1 MAPQFVS
8 YVKLISYMK
17 RLLPKEGDVIMSDE
31 TTGAD
36 KSYSAP
42 ALEKGLDILE
52 SLAEKE
58 SAVSLRELAER
69 LGKSKNEIF
78 RMIHVL
84 IARGYVQRDS
94 DTDELTLS
102 PKLFALGLRTPQ
114 SRTLLEIALPEM
126 RTLAEA
132 VNQAPH
138 LVVLYRGRTVIIG
151 SIPTNS
157 DVTFNLHLGYGRVA
171 SEAASGRV
179 IMAFQPEEKRA
190 LMLRDCQNH
199 GAKPFDGIAIN
210 AILDGVR
217 RQGHILGKSTDFLG
231 ITDICCPILN
241 FDGDAVA
248 SIIVPHVDR
257 VSDTDD
263 LTQVLDAVK
272 QTCERI
278 SQKL

>member
-1 MAPQFVS
+1 
-8 YVKLISYMK
+8 
-17 RLLPKEGDVIMSDE
+17 MSDE
-31 TTGAD
+31 ELSTD

-94 DTDELTLS
+94 DTDELSLS

-114 SRTLLEIALPEM
+114 SRTLLENALPEM
-126 RTLAEA
+126 RKLAED

-138 LVVLYRGRTVIIG
+138 LVVIYKGRTVIIG

-157 DVTFNLHLGYGRVA
+157 DVTFNIHLGYGRLA

-179 IMAFQPEEKRA
+179 IMAFQPDEKRQI
-190 LMLRDCQNH
+190 MLKDCDAQL
-199 GAKPFDGIAIN
+199 GKKVDRKAITDVLDGIVER
-210 AILDGVR
+210 GY
-217 RQGHILGKSTDFLG
+217 ILGKSTDFVG
-231 ITDICCPILN
+231 ITDICCPIIDA
-241 FDGDAVA
+241 DGNAVA
-248 SIIVPHVDR
+248 SIIIPHVDR
-257 VSDTDD
+257 VADTQN
-263 LTQVLDAVK
+263 LTDVVDAVK
-272 QTCERI
+272 RACERI
-278 SQKL
+278 SHRL

>member
-1 MAPQFVS
+1 
-8 YVKLISYMK
+8 
-17 RLLPKEGDVIMSDE
+17 MSEE
-31 TTGAD
+31 TTGGD

-102 PKLFALGLRTPQ
+102 PKLFGLGLRTPQ
-114 SRTLLEIALPEM
+114 SRTLLEVALPEM
-126 RTLAEA
+126 RVLAEE

-138 LVVLYRGRTVIIG
+138 LVVIYKGRTVIVG
-151 SIPTNS
+151 SIPTTS
-157 DVTFNLHLGYGRVA
+157 DVTFNLHLGYGRIA

-179 IMAFQPEEKRA
+179 IMAFQPQEKRA
-190 LMLRDCQNH
+190 LMLKDCRSH
-199 GAKPFDGIAIN
+199 GGKSFEDSSMN
-210 AILDGVR
+210 AILDDIR
-217 RQGHILGKSTDFLG
+217 QQGHILGKSTDFLG
-231 ITDICCPILN
+231 ITDICCAIM
-241 FDGDAVA
+241 DAEGDAVA

-257 VSDTDD
+257 VSDKDD
-263 LTQVLDAVK
+263 LSQVLKAVK
-272 QTCERI
+272 QTCKRI